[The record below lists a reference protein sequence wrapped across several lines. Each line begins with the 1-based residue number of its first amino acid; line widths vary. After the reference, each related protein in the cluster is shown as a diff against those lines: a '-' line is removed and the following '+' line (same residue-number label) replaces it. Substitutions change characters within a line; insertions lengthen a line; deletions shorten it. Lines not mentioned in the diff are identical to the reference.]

1 MKHLIYVIF
10 VLFIC
15 SINAQDLT
23 LLHINAKWNQSNN
36 YDLKGLKNCKVR
48 MTLIEDLNPSM
59 RAQIKSLP
67 TIILL
72 DKNGKPTLLTPINK
86 IRPNI
91 YQTIYPSYGN
101 FYDSYYYNGWR
112 YNTNVYSNHK
122 TYESN
127 SSQGSNNSNNSF
139 QSESKDISRLEVN
152 ESKVKMK
159 N

>member
-1 MKHLIYVIF
+1 MAVT
-10 VLFIC
+10 
-15 SINAQDLT
+15 SEGDT
-23 LLHINAKWNQSNN
+23 LLI
-36 YDLKGLKNCKVR
+36 
-48 MTLIEDLNPSM
+48 
-59 RAQIKSLP
+59 
-67 TIILL
+67 
-72 DKNGKPTLLTPINK
+72 PINR

-127 SSQGSNNSNNSF
+127 NNNNNNNYK
-139 QSESKDISRLEVN
+139 SEQKDISRIDVN

>member
-1 MKHLIYVIF
+1 MRVLIFLLLIVSCGTYTPQPTIKH
-10 VLFIC
+10 VLAVT
-15 SINAQDLT
+15 SEGDT
-23 LLHINAKWNQSNN
+23 LLI
-36 YDLKGLKNCKVR
+36 
-48 MTLIEDLNPSM
+48 
-59 RAQIKSLP
+59 
-67 TIILL
+67 
-72 DKNGKPTLLTPINK
+72 PINR

-127 SSQGSNNSNNSF
+127 NNNNNNYK
-139 QSESKDISRLEVN
+139 SEQKDISRIDVN